1 MTQEQFDKAPLTH
14 QLLYDCTGMM
24 PERHPSLIEMMEL
37 YHKAKLKEITDSEI
51 LDLIDDLSL
60 DVMDYPERDYGIPTE
75 KPFVNTLI
83 KTVKDWINKL

>member
-1 MTQEQFDKAPLTH
+1 MSDEEVYEAPLLD
-14 QLLYDCTGMM
+14 QVLYDCTGMLA
-24 PERHPSLIEMMEL
+24 RNHPSIVEAMCK
-37 YHKAKLKEITDSEI
+37 YHQAKLKQIHEDEI